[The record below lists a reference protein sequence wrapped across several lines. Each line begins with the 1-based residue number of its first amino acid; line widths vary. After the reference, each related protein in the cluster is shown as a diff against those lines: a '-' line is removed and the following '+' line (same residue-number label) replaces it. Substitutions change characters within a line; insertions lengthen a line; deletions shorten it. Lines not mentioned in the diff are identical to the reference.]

1 MEIINTYDETIAH
14 YSMKLNHAED
24 ELNLALKGLQELE
37 FLAGDSWKGT
47 AGSAVI
53 NKLLE
58 IRNEAV
64 APRRDMEQIRSS
76 LTQLSVVIEEEIRS
90 LEAEMAAA
98 AAAAASMGM

>member
-1 MEIINTYDETIAH
+1 MTIVNTYDETISH
-14 YSMKLNHAED
+14 YNMKLNHAED

-37 FLAGDSWKGT
+37 FLAGDGWKGT

-64 APRRDMEQIRSS
+64 APKRDMAQIRAS
-76 LTQLSVVIEEEIRS
+76 LSQLSVVIEDEIRS

-98 AAAAASMGM
+98 AAALMGV

>member
-1 MEIINTYDETIAH
+1 MEIINTYDETISH

-37 FLAGDSWKGT
+37 FLAGDGWHGT

-58 IRNEAV
+58 IRGEAQ

-76 LTQLSVVIEEEIRS
+76 LAQLNVVIEEEIRA
-90 LEAEMAAA
+90 LQAE
-98 AAAAASMGM
+98 AAAAASAGMRMG

>member
-1 MEIINTYDETIAH
+1 MEIVNTYDETISH

-37 FLAGDSWKGT
+37 FLAGDGWKGT
-47 AGSAVI
+47 AGNAVV

-58 IRNEAV
+58 ICSEAQ
-64 APRRDMEQIRSS
+64 APRSDMEQIRAS
-76 LTQLSVVIEEEIRS
+76 LSQLSVVIEEEIRS

-98 AAAAASMGM
+98 AAASMGM